1 MPLTKS
7 FQTLMLPK
15 EPLHNDKTSLRLEAK
30 AILENLL
37 KSGELEKRKEIAVN
51 KIINADFFKVAKKIL
66 IYKALKDEIDL
77 NALTELF
84 PDKDFLIPEVTG
96 NHPPEDFIKQC
107 ENLDLII
114 IPGLSF
120 DKRGYRL
127 GRGGGYYD
135 KLLSKI
141 IPKIQ
146 SQEKT
151 LGDENT
157 GSKTTHQPPNGITQR
172 SQALTL
178 GIIPKELHL
187 ENLPN
192 EPHDIKVDLVLA
204 I

>member
-1 MPLTKS
+1 LNLQTKA
-7 FQTLMLPK
+7 
-15 EPLHNDKTSLRLEAK
+15 NLRLKAK
-30 AILENLL
+30 AILENLF
-37 KSGELEKRKEIAVN
+37 KSGELEKRKEIVVN
-51 KIINADFFKVAKKIL
+51 KIINADFFISANKIL
-66 IYKALKDEIDL
+66 IYKALKDELNL

-84 PDKDFLIPEVTG
+84 PNKNFLIPEVTG
-96 NHPPEDFIKQC
+96 NNPPEDFIKQC

-141 IPKIQ
+141 IPQ
-146 SQEKT
+146 DRLEK
-151 LGDENT
+151 
-157 GSKTTHQPPNGITQR
+157 KTE
-172 SQALTL
+172 LTL
-178 GIIPKELHL
+178 GIIPKELYL

>member
-1 MPLTKS
+1 
-7 FQTLMLPK
+7 MLPK
-15 EPLHNDKTSLRLEAK
+15 KPLHNDKTSLRLAAK
-30 AILENLL
+30 AVLENLF

-51 KIINADFFKVAKKIL
+51 KIINADFFKAANKIL

-120 DKRGYRL
+120 DTRCYRL

-141 IPKIQ
+141 D
-146 SQEKT
+146 SQDRLKEKT
-151 LGDENT
+151 
-157 GSKTTHQPPNGITQR
+157 
-172 SQALTL
+172 ALIL
-178 GIIPKELHL
+178 GIIPKELYL
-187 ENLPN
+187 EKLPN
-192 EPHDIKVDLVLA
+192 EPHDIKVNLVLA

>member
-7 FQTLMLPK
+7 LQTLMLSK
-15 EPLHNDKTSLRLEAK
+15 KPLHNDKATLRLEAK

-37 KSGELEKRKEIAVN
+37 KLGELEKRKEIAVN
-51 KIINADFFKVAKKIL
+51 KIINADFFKAAKKIL
-66 IYKALKDEIDL
+66 SYKALKDEIDL

-84 PDKDFLIPEVTG
+84 PDKNFLIPEVTG

-107 ENLDLII
+107 QDLDLII
-114 IPGLSF
+114 VPGLSF

-135 KLLSKI
+135 KLLSRISPQARLK
-141 IPKIQ
+141 
-146 SQEKT
+146 EKT
-151 LGDENT
+151 EL
-157 GSKTTHQPPNGITQR
+157 I
-172 SQALTL
+172 L
-178 GIIPKELHL
+178 GIIPKELYL
-187 ENLPN
+187 ETLPN

>member
-1 MPLTKS
+1 MPSTKS
-7 FQTLMLPK
+7 LQTLMLPK
-15 EPLHNDKTSLRLEAK
+15 KPLHNDKISLRLAAK

-51 KIINADFFKVAKKIL
+51 KIINADSFKTAKKIL

-77 NALTELF
+77 NALTNLF

-96 NHPPEDFIKQC
+96 NNPPEDFIKQC

-135 KLLSKI
+135 KLLSRI
-141 IPKIQ
+141 
-146 SQEKT
+146 KT
-151 LGDENT
+151 
-157 GSKTTHQPPNGITQR
+157 
-172 SQALTL
+172 QALTL
-178 GIIPKELHL
+178 GIIPKELYL
-187 ENLPN
+187 EKLPN

>member
-7 FQTLMLPK
+7 FKTLMLPK
-15 EPLHNDKTSLRLEAK
+15 KPLHDDKTSLRLKAK
-30 AILENLL
+30 AILENLF
-37 KSGELEKRKEIAVN
+37 KSGELEKRKEIAIH
-51 KIINADFFKVAKKIL
+51 KIINADFFTSAKKIL

-84 PDKDFLIPEVTG
+84 PDKKFIIPEVTG

-141 IPKIQ
+141 IPQ
-146 SQEKT
+146 AQPQEKT
-151 LGDENT
+151 K
-157 GSKTTHQPPNGITQR
+157 SKLSHQSPNGITQR
-172 SQALTL
+172 SQALIL
-178 GIIPKELHL
+178 GIIPKELYS
-187 ENLPN
+187 ETLPN

>member
-1 MPLTKS
+1 
-7 FQTLMLPK
+7 MLPK
-15 EPLHNDKTSLRLEAK
+15 KPLHNDKANLRLAAK
-30 AILENLL
+30 AILENLF
-37 KSGELEKRKEIAVN
+37 KSGELEKRKEISVN
-51 KIINADFFKVAKKIL
+51 KIINADFFTSAKKIL

-84 PDKDFLIPEVTG
+84 PDKDFLIPELTG

-141 IPKIQ
+141 IPQ
-146 SQEKT
+146 AQPQEKT
-151 LGDENT
+151 KNKL
-157 GSKTTHQPPNGITQR
+157 SHHSPNGITQR
-172 SQALTL
+172 SQALIL
-178 GIIPKELHL
+178 GIIPKELYL
-187 ENLPN
+187 EKLPN

>member
-15 EPLHNDKTSLRLEAK
+15 KPLHNDKANLRLAAK
-30 AILENLL
+30 AILENLF
-37 KSGELEKRKEIAVN
+37 KSGELEKRKEIAIN
-51 KIINADFFKVAKKIL
+51 KIINADFFTSAKKIL

-84 PDKDFLIPEVTG
+84 PDKDFLIPELTG

-135 KLLSKI
+135 KLLYKI
-141 IPKIQ
+141 S
-146 SQEKT
+146 SQARLEEKT
-151 LGDENT
+151 E
-157 GSKTTHQPPNGITQR
+157 
-172 SQALTL
+172 LTL
-178 GIIPKELHL
+178 GIIPKELYL

>member
-7 FQTLMLPK
+7 FKTLMLPK
-15 EPLHNDKTSLRLEAK
+15 KPLHNDKIILRLEAK
-30 AILENLL
+30 AILESLL
-37 KSGELEKRKEIAVN
+37 KSGELEKHKEIAVN
-51 KIINADFFKVAKKIL
+51 KIINADFFKAAKKIL

-84 PDKDFLIPEVTG
+84 PDKNFLIPEVTG
-96 NHPPEDFIKQC
+96 NNPPEDFIKQC

-141 IPKIQ
+141 IP
-146 SQEKT
+146 
-151 LGDENT
+151 ENT
-157 GSKTTHQPPNGITQR
+157 GSKTTHQSPNSITQG
-172 SQALTL
+172 SPVLTL
-178 GIIPKELHL
+178 GIIPKELYL
-187 ENLPN
+187 EKLPN

>member
-7 FQTLMLPK
+7 FKTLMLPK
-15 EPLHNDKTSLRLEAK
+15 KPLHNDKTILRLEAK
-30 AILENLL
+30 AILENLFQ
-37 KSGELEKRKEIAVN
+37 SGELEKRKETAIH
-51 KIINADFFKVAKKIL
+51 KIINADFFISAKKIL
-66 IYKALKDEIDL
+66 IYKALKDELNL

-84 PDKDFLIPEVTG
+84 PDKDFLIPELTG
-96 NHPPEDFIKQC
+96 NNPPEDFIKQC

-114 IPGLSF
+114 VPGLSF

-141 IPKIQ
+141 SPQ
-146 SQEKT
+146 DRS
-151 LGDENT
+151 GENT
-157 GSKTTHQPPNGITQR
+157 GNKTTHQSPNSITQR
-172 SQALTL
+172 SQALIL
-178 GIIPKELHL
+178 GIIPKELYL

>member
-1 MPLTKS
+1 MGNRQIRALDLFAGCGGLSMGLSLAGIETVVATDHWKVACDTFKANHKSTKV
-7 FQTLMLPK
+7 LCC
-15 EPLHNDKTSLRLEAK
+15 EA
-30 AILENLL
+30 
-37 KSGELEKRKEIAVN
+37 
-51 KIINADFFKVAKKIL
+51 ADFLNRV
-66 IYKALKDEIDL
+66 KDEIDL

>member
-1 MPLTKS
+1 
-7 FQTLMLPK
+7 MLPK
-15 EPLHNDKTSLRLEAK
+15 KPLHDDKTSLRLKAK
-30 AILENLL
+30 AILENLF
-37 KSGELEKRKEIAVN
+37 KSGELEKRKEIAIH
-51 KIINADFFKVAKKIL
+51 KIINADFFTSAKKIL

-84 PDKDFLIPEVTG
+84 PDKKFIIPEVTG

-141 IPKIQ
+141 D
-146 SQEKT
+146 SQDRLKEKT
-151 LGDENT
+151 
-157 GSKTTHQPPNGITQR
+157 
-172 SQALTL
+172 ALIL
-178 GIIPKELHL
+178 GIIPKELYL
-187 ENLPN
+187 EKLPN
-192 EPHDIKVDLVLA
+192 EPHDIKVNLVLA

>member
-1 MPLTKS
+1 
-7 FQTLMLPK
+7 MLPK
-15 EPLHNDKTSLRLEAK
+15 KPLHNDKANLRLAAK
-30 AILENLL
+30 AILENLF
-37 KSGELEKRKEIAVN
+37 KSGELEKRKEIAIH
-51 KIINADFFKVAKKIL
+51 KIINADFFTSAKKIL

-84 PDKDFLIPEVTG
+84 PDKKFIIPEVTG

-135 KLLSKI
+135 KLLS
-141 IPKIQ
+141 
-146 SQEKT
+146 
-151 LGDENT
+151 
-157 GSKTTHQPPNGITQR
+157 NGITQR
-172 SQALTL
+172 SQALIL
-178 GIIPKELHL
+178 GIIPKELYL
-187 ENLPN
+187 ETLPN

>member
-1 MPLTKS
+1 
-7 FQTLMLPK
+7 MLPK
-15 EPLHNDKTSLRLEAK
+15 KPLHNDKTSLRLKAK
-30 AILENLL
+30 AILENLF
-37 KSGELEKRKEIAVN
+37 KSGELEKRKEIAIH
-51 KIINADFFKVAKKIL
+51 KIINADFFTSAKKIL

-84 PDKDFLIPEVTG
+84 PDKKFIIPEVTG

-135 KLLSKI
+135 KLLS
-141 IPKIQ
+141 
-146 SQEKT
+146 
-151 LGDENT
+151 
-157 GSKTTHQPPNGITQR
+157 NGITQR
-172 SQALTL
+172 SQALIL
-178 GIIPKELHL
+178 GIIPKELYL

>member
-1 MPLTKS
+1 MLSTKS
-7 FQTLMLPK
+7 LQTLMLPK
-15 EPLHNDKTSLRLEAK
+15 KPLHNDKISLRLAAK
-30 AILENLL
+30 AILESLL
-37 KSGELEKRKEIAVN
+37 KSGELEKRKEIAIH

-66 IYKALKDEIDL
+66 SYKALKDELNL

-84 PDKDFLIPEVTG
+84 SDKDFLIPEVTG

-114 IPGLSF
+114 VPGLSF

-141 IPKIQ
+141 IPKDRL
-146 SQEKT
+146 K
-151 LGDENT
+151 ENT
-157 GSKTTHQPPNGITQR
+157 
-172 SQALTL
+172 ALTL
-178 GIIPKELHL
+178 GIIPKELYL
-187 ENLPN
+187 ETLPN
-192 EPHDIKVDLVLA
+192 EPHDIKVDSVLV

>member
-1 MPLTKS
+1 
-7 FQTLMLPK
+7 MLPK
-15 EPLHNDKTSLRLEAK
+15 KPLHDDKTSLRLKAK
-30 AILENLL
+30 AILENLF
-37 KSGELEKRKEIAVN
+37 KSGELEKRKEIAIN
-51 KIINADFFKVAKKIL
+51 KIINADFFTSAKKIL

-77 NALTELF
+77 NALTKLF

-96 NHPPEDFIKQC
+96 NHPPENFIKQC

-141 IPKIQ
+141 SPQGQ

-151 LGDENT
+151 K
-157 GSKTTHQPPNGITQR
+157 SKFSYQSPNDITPR
-172 SQALTL
+172 APALTL
-178 GIIPKELHL
+178 GIIPKELHS
-187 ENLPN
+187 ETLPN

>member
-7 FQTLMLPK
+7 FKTLMLPK
-15 EPLHNDKTSLRLEAK
+15 KPLHNDKATLRLEAK
-30 AILENLL
+30 TILESLFN
-37 KSGELEKRKEIAVN
+37 SGELEKRKEIAIN
-51 KIINADFFKVAKKIL
+51 RIINADFFKAAKKIL

-84 PDKDFLIPEVTG
+84 PDKNFLIPELTG
-96 NHPPEDFIKQC
+96 NHPPEDFIKECQDL
-107 ENLDLII
+107 ELII
-114 IPGLSF
+114 VPGLSF

-141 IPKIQ
+141 NPQDQ
-146 SQEKT
+146 S
-151 LGDENT
+151 GENT
-157 GSKTTHQPPNGITQR
+157 GNKTTHQSPNSITQG
-172 SQALTL
+172 SPVLTL
-178 GIIPKELHL
+178 GIIPKELYL
-187 ENLPN
+187 ETLPN

>member
-7 FQTLMLPK
+7 FKTLMLPK
-15 EPLHNDKTSLRLEAK
+15 KPLHDDKTSLRLKAK
-30 AILENLL
+30 AILENLF
-37 KSGELEKRKEIAVN
+37 KSGELEKRKEIVVN
-51 KIINADFFKVAKKIL
+51 KIINADFFISANKIL
-66 IYKALKDEIDL
+66 IYKALKDELNL

-84 PDKDFLIPEVTG
+84 PNKNFLIPELTG
-96 NHPPEDFIKQC
+96 NNPPEDFIKQC

-135 KLLSKI
+135 KLLSRI
-141 IPKIQ
+141 
-146 SQEKT
+146 KT
-151 LGDENT
+151 
-157 GSKTTHQPPNGITQR
+157 
-172 SQALTL
+172 QALTL
-178 GIIPKELHL
+178 GIIPNELHL

>member
-1 MPLTKS
+1 MPLTES
-7 FQTLMLPK
+7 FKTLMLPK
-15 EPLHNDKTSLRLEAK
+15 KPLHNDKATLRLAAK
-30 AILENLL
+30 AILENLF
-37 KSGELEKRKEIAVN
+37 KSGELEKRKEIAIH
-51 KIINADFFKVAKKIL
+51 KIINGDFFISAKKIL

-84 PDKDFLIPEVTG
+84 PDKDFLIPELTG
-96 NHPPEDFIKQC
+96 NNPPEDFIKQC

-135 KLLSKI
+135 KLLSRI
-141 IPKIQ
+141 
-146 SQEKT
+146 KT
-151 LGDENT
+151 
-157 GSKTTHQPPNGITQR
+157 
-172 SQALTL
+172 QALTL
-178 GIIPKELHL
+178 GIIPKELYR

-192 EPHDIKVDLVLA
+192 EPHDIKVNLVLA

>member
-1 MPLTKS
+1 
-7 FQTLMLPK
+7 MLPK
-15 EPLHNDKTSLRLEAK
+15 KPLHDDKTSLRLKAK
-30 AILENLL
+30 AILESLL
-37 KSGELEKRKEIAVN
+37 ESGELEKRKEIAIH
-51 KIINADFFKVAKKIL
+51 KIINADFFTSAKKIL

-77 NALTELF
+77 NTLTELF
-84 PDKDFLIPEVTG
+84 PEKDFLIPEVTG

-135 KLLSKI
+135 KLLSN
-141 IPKIQ
+141 
-146 SQEKT
+146 
-151 LGDENT
+151 D
-157 GSKTTHQPPNGITQR
+157 ITQR
-172 SQALTL
+172 SQALIL
-178 GIIPKELHL
+178 GIIPKELYL
-187 ENLPN
+187 ETLPN

>member
-1 MPLTKS
+1 MNLQTKAI
-7 FQTLMLPK
+7 
-15 EPLHNDKTSLRLEAK
+15 LRLKAK
-30 AILENLL
+30 TILENLF
-37 KSGELEKRKEIAVN
+37 KSGELEKRKEIAIH
-51 KIINADFFKVAKKIL
+51 KIINADFFTSAKKIL

-84 PDKDFLIPEVTG
+84 PDKDFPIPELTG

-141 IPKIQ
+141 IPQ
-146 SQEKT
+146 AQPQEKT
-151 LGDENT
+151 K
-157 GSKTTHQPPNGITQR
+157 SKLSHQSPNGITQR
-172 SQALTL
+172 SQALIL
-178 GIIPKELHL
+178 GIIPKELYS
-187 ENLPN
+187 ETLPN

>member
-1 MPLTKS
+1 MPLTES
-7 FQTLMLPK
+7 FKTLMLPK
-15 EPLHNDKTSLRLEAK
+15 KPLHNDKATLRLEAK
-30 AILENLL
+30 AILESLL
-37 KSGELEKRKEIAVN
+37 KSGELEKRKEIAIN
-51 KIINADFFKVAKKIL
+51 KIINADFFISAKKIL

-96 NHPPEDFIKQC
+96 NNPPEDFIKQC

-114 IPGLSF
+114 VPGLSF

-135 KLLSKI
+135 KLLSRI
-141 IPKIQ
+141 NPQ
-146 SQEKT
+146 DRLEEKT
-151 LGDENT
+151 EL
-157 GSKTTHQPPNGITQR
+157 I
-172 SQALTL
+172 L
-178 GIIPKELHL
+178 GIIPKELYL
-187 ENLPN
+187 ETLPN

>member
-15 EPLHNDKTSLRLEAK
+15 KPLHNDKTSLRLAAK
-30 AILENLL
+30 AILENLF
-37 KSGELEKRKEIAVN
+37 KSGELEKRKEIAIN
-51 KIINADFFKVAKKIL
+51 KIINADFFTSAKKIL

-84 PDKDFLIPEVTG
+84 PDKKFIIPEVTG

-107 ENLDLII
+107 ENLDLIM

-135 KLLSKI
+135 KLLAKI
-141 IPKIQ
+141 IPQDQ
-146 SQEKT
+146 SQGKIK
-151 LGDENT
+151 
-157 GSKTTHQPPNGITQR
+157 SKFSHQPPNATTQG
-172 SQALTL
+172 SPVLTL
-178 GIIPKELHL
+178 GIIPKELYL

>member
-7 FQTLMLPK
+7 FKTLMLPK
-15 EPLHNDKTSLRLEAK
+15 KPLHDDKTSLRLKAK
-30 AILENLL
+30 AILENLF
-37 KSGELEKRKEIAVN
+37 KSGELEKRKEITIH
-51 KIINADFFKVAKKIL
+51 KIINADFFKAAKKIL

-77 NALTELF
+77 NALTDLF

-135 KLLSKI
+135 KLLS
-141 IPKIQ
+141 
-146 SQEKT
+146 
-151 LGDENT
+151 
-157 GSKTTHQPPNGITQR
+157 NGIIQGAP
-172 SQALTL
+172 ALTL
-178 GIIPKELHL
+178 GIIPKELYS
-187 ENLPN
+187 ETLPN

>member
-7 FQTLMLPK
+7 LQTLMLPK
-15 EPLHNDKTSLRLEAK
+15 KPLHNDKASLRLAAK

-37 KSGELEKRKEIAVN
+37 KSGELEKRKEIAIN
-51 KIINADFFKVAKKIL
+51 KIINADFFKTTKRIL
-66 IYKALKDEIDL
+66 FYKALKDEIDL

-84 PDKDFLIPEVTG
+84 PDKNFLIPEVTG
-96 NHPPEDFIKQC
+96 NHPPEDFIKECQDL
-107 ENLDLII
+107 ELII

-135 KLLSKI
+135 KLLSRI
-141 IPKIQ
+141 
-146 SQEKT
+146 KT
-151 LGDENT
+151 
-157 GSKTTHQPPNGITQR
+157 
-172 SQALTL
+172 QALTL
-178 GIIPKELHL
+178 GIIPKELYL
-187 ENLPN
+187 EKLPN

>member
-7 FQTLMLPK
+7 FKTLMLPK
-15 EPLHNDKTSLRLEAK
+15 KPLHNDKATLRLEAK
-30 AILENLL
+30 TILESLL
-37 KSGELEKRKEIAVN
+37 KSGELEKRTKIAIN
-51 KIINADFFKVAKKIL
+51 RIINADFFISAKKIL

-96 NHPPEDFIKQC
+96 NNPPEDFIKQC

-135 KLLSKI
+135 KLLSRI
-141 IPKIQ
+141 
-146 SQEKT
+146 KT
-151 LGDENT
+151 
-157 GSKTTHQPPNGITQR
+157 
-172 SQALTL
+172 QALTL
-178 GIIPKELHL
+178 GIIPKELYS
-187 ENLPN
+187 ETLPN